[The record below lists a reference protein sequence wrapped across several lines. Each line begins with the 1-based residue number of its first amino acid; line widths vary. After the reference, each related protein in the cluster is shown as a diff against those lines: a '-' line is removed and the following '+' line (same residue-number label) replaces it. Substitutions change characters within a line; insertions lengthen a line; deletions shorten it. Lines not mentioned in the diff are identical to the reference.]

1 MNWTDFYELIGYLAS
16 VIIIISMMMS
26 SLVKLRI
33 VNLTGALLFSIYGF
47 LIGALP
53 VGILNGF
60 VVLVNLYQV
69 YRLYDRSEEFR
80 IIQPAVDG
88 DYIRSF
94 LEHFKTQIKHYQPD
108 FDADLSLYDIGIAVL
123 RNMNVAGVILGKT
136 DNKRTLHLSLDFVIP
151 EYRDMKVGRF
161 VFISNKQYFKDNGFE
176 RIVTTGKN
184 KTHIKYLR
192 EMGFVEIEDDH
203 FEIKL

>member
-16 VIIIISMMMS
+16 VIIIVSMMMS

-53 VGILNGF
+53 VGVLNGF
-60 VVLVNLYQV
+60 VVFVNLYQ
-69 YRLYDRSEEFR
+69 LYLLYNRSEEFR
-80 IIQPAVDG
+80 IIQPPIHG

-94 LEHFKTQIKHYQPD
+94 LEHFSKQIKHYQPD
-108 FDADLSLYDIGIAVL
+108 FESNVELYDIGIVVL
-123 RNMNVAGVILGKT
+123 RNMNVAGLILGQT
-136 DNKRTLHLSLDFVIP
+136 DDNNTLHVNLDFVIP
-151 EYRDMKVGRF
+151 EYRDMKVGRYLF
-161 VFISNKQYFKDNGFE
+161 VANKQYFKDKGFE

-184 KTHIKYLR
+184 KTHVKYLR
-192 EMGFVEIEDDH
+192 EMGFIQYAEDS